1 MPNDRPNWGGPRTG
15 AGRPTIVKGEK
26 RVHFGA
32 MVSPKTANLI
42 AAESRKL
49 GVSQGRIIDR
59 LASEKTTS
67 SPPLANGAPSRP

>member
-42 AAESRKL
+42 AAESRRL
-49 GVSQGRIIDR
+49 GVSKGRIIDR
-59 LASEKTTS
+59 LTEEQTKS
-67 SPPLANGAPSRP
+67 SPPPANGAPSRP